1 MPLYNCDT
9 SLGVLFFLQLAGI
22 AKCHYLC
29 LVELTY
35 CSKRVV
41 AIFLNQISPFYLN
54 MILQKQNAVSIFN
67 STTKHLQVQ
76 LQKMITETNNQNVSR

>member
-1 MPLYNCDT
+1 
-9 SLGVLFFLQLAGI
+9 
-22 AKCHYLC
+22 
-29 LVELTY
+29 
-35 CSKRVV
+35 
-41 AIFLNQISPFYLN
+41 